1 MERNYQMI
9 LAGDIGGTNT
19 RLAIFDQ
26 VDGRQLC
33 LSVAKYP
40 SQDYT
45 NLTDIVR
52 LFLKSNEHKVEK
64 AAFGVAG
71 PVMHGTVHATNL
83 PWTVD
88 TADLKS
94 LLAIDDVHVINDLE
108 ANTWGIE
115 VLQDDDFVYLNR
127 GNPTASGNAAVISPG
142 TGLGEAGLFWDGKKF
157 HPFACEGG
165 HADFSPRDPL
175 QVELLNYLMADWE
188 HVSWE
193 RVLSGPGLF
202 NIYRFLRDTNR
213 GEEPHWL
220 SDKMKSNDA
229 GKVITESAMAGT
241 SVLCENTVDLFCALY
256 GSEAGNLALK
266 AMALGGIYLG
276 GGIAP
281 KILPRLKTG
290 PFMREFTEKGRMKPL
305 LQCISVRIILN
316 ENAALMG
323 AAHYA
328 NCHNTEL
335 GMMESSVTGG
345 KKG

>member
-1 MERNYQMI
+1 MI

-19 RLAIFDQ
+19 RLAYFKEEGGKLLCCDQ
-26 VDGRQLC
+26 
-33 LSVAKYP
+33 AKYP

-45 NLTDIVR
+45 SLTDIID
-52 LFLKSNEHKVEK
+52 LFVKTYPQRVER

-71 PVMHGTVHATNL
+71 PVVHDTVHATNL
-83 PWTVD
+83 PWVVD
-88 TADLKS
+88 AADLKNV
-94 LLAIDDVHVINDLE
+94 LGTDHVHLMNDLE

-115 VLQDDDFVYLNR
+115 VLQEDDFIVLNR
-127 GNPTASGNAAVISPG
+127 GNTLAVGNAAVISPG

-175 QVELLNYLMADWE
+175 QVELLDYLMKDWE

-202 NIYRFLRDTNR
+202 NIYRFLRDTGR

-220 SDKMKSNDA
+220 ADKMKTNDA
-229 GKVITESAMAGT
+229 GKIITEAAMAST
-241 SVLCENTVDLFCALY
+241 SALCENAVDLFCSLY

-266 AMALGGIYLG
+266 TMALGGIYLG

-281 KILPRLKTG
+281 KILPRLKSG
-290 PFMREFTEKGRMKPL
+290 AFMREFTEKGRMKPL
-305 LQCISVRIILN
+305 LACISVRIILN
-316 ENAALMG
+316 ENAALLG
-323 AAHYA
+323 AAHFA
-328 NCHNTEL
+328 ATQALQIDLAAKH
-335 GMMESSVTGG
+335 
-345 KKG
+345 

>member
-1 MERNYQMI
+1 MI

-19 RLAIFDQ
+19 RLAIFEF
-26 VDGRQLC
+26 VDGKQHC
-33 LSVAKYP
+33 LNQAKFP

-45 NLTDIVR
+45 NLIDIVR
-52 LFLKSNEHKVEK
+52 LFLKTNDRKLKS

-71 PVMHGTVHATNL
+71 PVVHGTVHATNL

-88 TADLKS
+88 TADLKT
-94 LLAIDDVHVINDLE
+94 LLGIEDVHIINDLE
-108 ANTWGIE
+108 ANTWGID
-115 VLQDDDFVYLNR
+115 VLREDDFIFLNR
-127 GNPTASGNAAVISPG
+127 GNPNAVGNAAVISPG

-175 QVELLNYLMADWE
+175 QVELLDYLMTDWE

-193 RVLSGPGLF
+193 RLLSGPGLF

-220 SDKMKSNDA
+220 SDKLKTNDA

-241 SVLCENTVDLFCALY
+241 SVLCENTVDLFCSLY

-266 AMALGGIYLG
+266 TMALGGIYLG

-290 PFMREFTEKGRMKPL
+290 PFMREFTEKGRMKHL
-305 LQCISVRIILN
+305 LQGISVRIILN

-323 AAHYA
+323 AAHFA
-328 NCHNTEL
+328 ACHSREL
-335 GMMESSVTGG
+335 DAPESSVAG
-345 KKG
+345 KKN

>member
-1 MERNYQMI
+1 MI

-19 RLAIFDQ
+19 RLAIFEQ
-26 VDGRQLC
+26 VSGVQHC
-33 LSVAKYP
+33 VSQAKYA

-52 LFLKSNEHKVEK
+52 LFLKSNEYKIES

-71 PVMHGTVHATNL
+71 PVLHGTVHATNL

-94 LLAIDDVHVINDLE
+94 LLNIDNVHIINDLE

-115 VLQDDDFVYLNR
+115 VLHDDDFIFLNR
-127 GNPTASGNAAVISPG
+127 GNPTATGNAAVISPG
-142 TGLGEAGLFWDGKKF
+142 TGLGEAGLFWDGRKF

-175 QVELLNYLMADWE
+175 QVELLDYLMADWE

-220 SDKMKSNDA
+220 ADKMKNNDA

-241 SVLCENTVDLFCALY
+241 SALCENTIDLFCALY

-266 AMALGGIYLG
+266 SMALGGIYLG

-281 KILPRLKTG
+281 KILPRLKSGT
-290 PFMREFTEKGRMKPL
+290 FMREFTEKGRMKPL
-305 LQCISVRIILN
+305 LQGISVKIILN

-328 NCHNTEL
+328 AGRFVQS
-335 GMMESSVTGG
+335 GMTKSSITG